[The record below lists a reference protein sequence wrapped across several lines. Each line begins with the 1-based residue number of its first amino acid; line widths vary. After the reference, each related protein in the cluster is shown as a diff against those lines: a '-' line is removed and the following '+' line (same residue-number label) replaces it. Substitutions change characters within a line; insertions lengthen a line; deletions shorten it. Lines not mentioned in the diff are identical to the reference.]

1 MNSLND
7 VMIKEIAAV
16 KELLSA
22 LDKQHEYILKNDIFS
37 LEKIVSDIQL
47 INKKVAQVEMERR
60 QITRGQPMRKI
71 IYDLKDE
78 ETENNYRKMKMLLQE
93 VKVQNNSNNL
103 LIKQNLSFTS
113 RMLEVLNPNR
123 QTKVYN
129 SYGKFKR

>member
-47 INKKVAQVEMERR
+47 INKNVAQIEMERR
-60 QITRGQPMRKI
+60 QITKGQSMRKI

-78 ETENNYRKMKMLLQE
+78 ETDNNYRKMKMLLHE
-93 VKVQNNSNNL
+93 VKVQNESNNL
-103 LIKQNLSFTS
+103 LIKQNLSFTN

-123 QTKVYN
+123 QTKIYN
-129 SYGKFKR
+129 SYGKFGK

>member
-22 LDKQHEYILKNDIFS
+22 LDKQHGYILKNDIFS

-47 INKKVAQVEMERR
+47 INKKVAQIEMERR
-60 QITRGQPMRKI
+60 QITRGQSMRKI

-78 ETENNYRKMKMLLQE
+78 ETENNYRKMKILLQE

-103 LIKQNLSFTS
+103 LIKQNLSFTN

>member
-16 KELLSA
+16 NELLSA

-47 INKKVAQVEMERR
+47 INKKVAQIEMERR
-60 QITRGQPMRKI
+60 QITRGQSMRKI
-71 IYDLKDE
+71 IYEFKDE
-78 ETENNYRKMKMLLQE
+78 ETDNNYRKIKMLLHE
-93 VKVQNNSNNL
+93 VKVQNESNNL
-103 LIKQNLSFTS
+103 LIKQNLSFTN

-123 QTKVYN
+123 QTKIYN
-129 SYGKFKR
+129 SYGKFGK

>member
-7 VMIKEIAAV
+7 VMIKEITAV

-22 LDKQHEYILKNDIFS
+22 LDKQLGYILKNDIFS

-47 INKKVAQVEMERR
+47 INKKVAQIEMERR
-60 QITRGQPMRKI
+60 QITRGQSMRKI

-78 ETENNYRKMKMLLQE
+78 ETENNYRKMKILLQE

-103 LIKQNLSFTS
+103 LIKQNLSFTN